1 MRLYEPTEIT
11 DQELF
16 RQVHLEKQRER
27 LERIVG
33 MPYSEIQKTLIFVRK
48 AAGKPVGKWNEGITL
63 SDLPLP
69 IRMFLKASEGRFD
82 RLDIEASRSPARAVK
97 RWHDKGQEFVDAWQ
111 QEWVD
116 RMKAEQAARA
126 EVQKK
131 KAAADEEARKRA
143 EDALA
148 RHEAKER
155 AEEEAKADTVA
166 TTPEE
171 GRRKVAVK
179 VSPPVEEQKPSDKAV
194 AEKPEEADQPDGLFI
209 RGEDDIDPGIEMPAT
224 VDDLLAAVDDEPPF
238 ADDEILASSDVPPLT
253 IDELTEAMEAGGS
266 AEDFLPPF
274 GEDSDA
280 GEGDTGSGDPEII
293 EGEEIVGADEIEGI
307 QSDFDDRD

>member
-16 RQVHLEKQRER
+16 RRVHLEKQRER
-27 LERIVG
+27 LERTVG

-131 KAAADEEARKRA
+131 KAAA
-143 EDALA
+143 
-148 RHEAKER
+148 
-155 AEEEAKADTVA
+155 EEEVKADAVA
-166 TTPEE
+166 APED

-179 VSPPVEEQKPSDKAV
+179 VSPPVEAGAAAEEQKPSDKPV
-194 AEKPEEADQPDGLFI
+194 AEKPDAVPAEARQPVEKPVAADQSDGLFI
-209 RGEDDIDPGIEMPAT
+209 RGEDDFDPGIEMPAT
-224 VDDLLAAVDDEPPF
+224 VDDLLAAVDDEPPI

-307 QSDFDDRD
+307 QSDFDDHD